1 MEAASGMLFPIATLT
16 SKMYRLERD
25 GDLKP
30 AVRASK
36 SRDVQYKD
44 GHNTPPLLSRSVQA

>member
-44 GHNTPPLLSRSVQA
+44 GHNTPPLLSRSVQG